1 MSRASW
7 FAFLLWV
14 VAGCALP
21 PEQMPLKPLPVDGPA
36 QPYADMVARA
46 RVQATAAN
54 EAFYIN
60 NWSDLEE
67 AARGLEQTA
76 RFLGKSSD
84 VPGNHKDTLVTETGT
99 LGSEA
104 VKLREASKNR
114 DTKQSTE
121 ALQRINLQVRALRPS
136 DS

>member
-1 MSRASW
+1 MSRTPW
-7 FAFLLWV
+7 FALLLV
-14 VAGCALP
+14 LLLGCTLP
-21 PEQMPLKPLPVDGPA
+21 PEQVPLKPLPEGGPP
-36 QPYADMVARA
+36 QPYVDIVGRA

-76 RFLGKSSD
+76 LFLAKSSE
-84 VPGNHKDTLVTETGT
+84 VPGNHKDTLVSETSD
-99 LGSEA
+99 LGKEA
-104 VKLREASKNR
+104 TQLREAAKNH
-114 DTKQSTE
+114 DTKHATE

-136 DS
+136 DR